1 MFFSIV
7 TLQNLN
13 RQANK
18 IVLQPIYEVSSKCQ
32 NCFNH
37 VSEEVIEIVNMKSIC
52 LKHLCILD
60 VQKALK
66 INLNIH

>member
-1 MFFSIV
+1 MFFSIA

-32 NCFNH
+32 NCFIQDC
-37 VSEEVIEIVNMKSIC
+37 EQVIEQLIENEFDTNNYVFGM
-52 LKHLCILD
+52 
-60 VQKALK
+60 
-66 INLNIH
+66 LNSYCSTIKF